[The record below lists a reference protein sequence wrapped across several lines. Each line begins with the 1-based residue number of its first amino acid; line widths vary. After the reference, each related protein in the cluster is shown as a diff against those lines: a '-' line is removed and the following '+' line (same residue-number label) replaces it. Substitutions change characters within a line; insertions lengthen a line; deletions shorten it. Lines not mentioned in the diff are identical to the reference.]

1 MIRHSLPALLMLLSL
16 AVRAENPPPIE
27 SPPDIT
33 PPSPAG
39 LNGEEELQPEVKII
53 KREED
58 IIYEYRINDQL
69 YMVKIVPRIGYPYY
83 LVDGDGDGS
92 LESRYNTL
100 EPNLVVPRWM
110 IYRW

>member
-1 MIRHSLPALLMLLSL
+1 MPLQDA
-16 AVRAENPPPIE
+16 PPPPTSGNNE
-27 SPPDIT
+27 
-33 PPSPAG
+33 
-39 LNGEEELQPEVKII
+39 EEELQPEVKITQ
-53 KREED
+53 RGEG
-58 IIYEYRINDQL
+58 IIYGYRINNQL